1 MDPNASS
8 GPPGL
13 AALRRAVLVVAL
25 LNLGY
30 FFVEFSV
37 ALVAGSVSLLAD
49 SVDFLE
55 DTAAILHVLWN
66 GISFQGIMA
75 PDRLDSDEICRLT
88 RRVLNTIATRVQTHL
103 ASRRA
108 VI

>member
-1 MDPNASS
+1 MA
-8 GPPGL
+8 GL
-13 AALRRAVLVVAL
+13 PLPATIEEEL
-25 LNLGY
+25 
-30 FFVEFSV
+30 E
-37 ALVAGSVSLLAD
+37 D
-49 SVDFLE
+49 DFLE